1 MTVSIGISTDD
12 VKKNLKI
19 LNSMNRS
26 ARLEIGKRFRE
37 IAKPAV
43 DEINANK
50 PPKRYPRG
58 FEHAGRTGI
67 GKTKPVRVD
76 VNTRKARASK
86 AAAGAT
92 YETLAVIRIRSFDAP
107 TAIAEMAGKVGAV
120 QESGQSRPYN
130 RRPKGHRLN
139 GQGRGLIKGL
149 NKEWGPAARIMW
161 PSAERNA
168 SGIEDQI
175 EAVVKDLERAV
186 ERELGKIG
194 ATGREV
200 RGQMR

>member
-1 MTVSIGISTDD
+1 MSVQLGISTDD
-12 VKKNLKI
+12 IKKNLKI

-58 FEHAGRTGI
+58 FEHSGRTGI

-76 VNTRKARASK
+76 VNTRKARSSR

-92 YETLAVIRIRSFDAP
+92 YETLAVIRIKSFDAP
-107 TAIAEMAGKVGAV
+107 TAIGEMAGKVGNV
-120 QESGQSRPYN
+120 QTSGMSRPYA
-130 RRPKGHRLN
+130 RRPKGHKLN
-139 GQGRGLIKGL
+139 GQGAGLIKGL

-161 PSAERNA
+161 PSAERNL
-168 SGIEDQI
+168 SGIEDQL
-175 EAVVKDLERAV
+175 EAVVKDLEKKV
-186 ERELGKIG
+186 DTELGKIG
-194 ATGREV
+194 SSGREV
-200 RGQMR
+200 RGMMR